1 MAEIKSGTSVLC
13 FVCSYL
19 FRVRAHCKILFHDK
33 ELLPG
38 NPAATDFCCV
48 CVRGFIPSAHRIDVA
63 PTMLKSLHGTL
74 FWWRTPSLISQTT
87 PISMENSGGLSR
99 ERGGKCCGLRFDG
112 SSIVIIYLH
121 GWCDMQREFSIFNV
135 KY

>member
-1 MAEIKSGTSVLC
+1 MLKKWLIWTPLLEWGLHQRPHGWMSIIKMGNKSSWSMAEIKSGTSVLC

-63 PTMLKSLHGTL
+63 PTRPQCLSH
-74 FWWRTPSLISQTT
+74 
-87 PISMENSGGLSR
+87 SMASYFGGGHHL
-99 ERGGKCCGLRFDG
+99 
-112 SSIVIIYLH
+112 
-121 GWCDMQREFSIFNV
+121 
-135 KY
+135 